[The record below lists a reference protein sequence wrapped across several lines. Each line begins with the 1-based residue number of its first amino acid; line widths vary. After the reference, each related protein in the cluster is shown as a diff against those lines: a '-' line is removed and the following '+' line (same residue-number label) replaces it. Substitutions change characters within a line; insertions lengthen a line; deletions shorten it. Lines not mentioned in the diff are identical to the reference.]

1 MDSGGQETCMGM
13 RFERAVHVLAEKLG
27 IRQRAGLGGTGSENR
42 QPETRGIQT
51 RQAQT
56 RSDGRNLALRPE
68 LVLARND
75 RK

>member
-1 MDSGGQETCMGM
+1 MGM

>member
-1 MDSGGQETCMGM
+1 MGV

-27 IRQRAGLGGTGSENR
+27 IRQRAGLGGTGNENR
-42 QPETRGIQT
+42 QPETSGMQA

-56 RSDGRNLALRPE
+56 SPNGRNPALRPE